1 MADDLAAQ
9 RIADRDAKVTLAE
22 VALPLAW
29 NLRGNSADASF
40 VTGVAHAF
48 DLPLPAEPMTSRRG
62 DRGALLW
69 LGPRSWLFVGA
80 SAAVGSDFDA
90 MRAQINVAGGALFD
104 VSASYV
110 AWTISGVCAARV
122 LNRLCP
128 LDLHDKSFLP
138 GRCAQTLLG
147 HIGALVHKPGDS
159 PAFIVMVARSLAA
172 DAWHALCTASAAEGY
187 RSEAPRPFDAAVG

>member
-1 MADDLAAQ
+1 VADDAGAQ
-9 RIADRDAKVTLAE
+9 RIAERDGTLTLAD
-22 VALPLAW
+22 VALPFAW
-29 NLRGNSADASF
+29 NLRGNPADASF
-40 VTGVAHAF
+40 GMGVAHAF
-48 DLPLPAEPMTSRRG
+48 GLPLPVEPMTSRHA

-80 SAAVGSDFDA
+80 SAPVGSDFDA
-90 MRAQINVAGGALFD
+90 TRTAINAAGGALFD

-110 AWTISGVCAARV
+110 AWKISGVCAARV

-128 LDLHDKSFLP
+128 LDLHDKSFSP

-147 HIGALVHKPGDS
+147 HIGALVHRPGD
-159 PAFIVMVARSLAA
+159 PPTFIVMVARSLAA

-187 RSEAPRPFDAAVG
+187 RSEAPRPFDAVGG

>member
-1 MADDLAAQ
+1 MADDLGVQ
-9 RIADRDAKVTLAE
+9 RMACRDGIVTLAD

-29 NLRGNSADASF
+29 NLRGNPTDASF

-48 DLPLPAEPMTSRRG
+48 GLPLPVEPMTSRHA

-90 MRAQINVAGGALFD
+90 TRTAINAADGALFD

-110 AWTISGVCAARV
+110 AWTISGACAARV

-128 LDLHDKSFLP
+128 LDLHDKSLLP
-138 GRCAQTLLG
+138 GRSAQTLLG
-147 HIGALVHKPGDS
+147 HVGALVHKPGDS
-159 PAFIVMVARSLAA
+159 PTFIVMVARSLAA

-187 RSEAPRPFDAAVG
+187 RVGACRPFHAAAR